1 MNQREAYRDKIW
13 IFDRAIISA
22 YAWAILR
29 GRLSHIK
36 AYSEIRRVFGL
47 DLYQNCKTIFVS
59 ADGNTLDS
67 TRQKDHWDGAV
78 KTGDETHLML
88 DLIQSNIYD
97 IADINKGNGFYS
109 IKNEFD
115 QVAINHFIES
125 CNSALG
131 LNK

>member
-1 MNQREAYRDKIW
+1 
-13 IFDRAIISA
+13 
-22 YAWAILR
+22 
-29 GRLSHIK
+29 
-36 AYSEIRRVFGL
+36 
-47 DLYQNCKTIFVS
+47 
-59 ADGNTLDS
+59 
-67 TRQKDHWDGAV
+67 
-78 KTGDETHLML
+78 ML